1 MSNTY
6 TISKDVIDTIFKGI
20 VSETAVLEKRNAK
33 HISTLL
39 LNELSDTSIESIIH
53 LMLTSQEY
61 KALKIGD
68 YIRVRPPKYHNGSEY
83 EDDILNDLGLLP
95 KESDY
100 VYGKVTGDTSWS
112 SDKPFN
118 PFYVRI
124 KVNLLYHDGDKK
136 LKEYEHEVN
145 PLSCI
150 KVNKGTIS
158 YFKPKKQNQDA

>member
-61 KALKIGD
+61 KALKIG
-68 YIRVRPPKYHNGSEY
+68 V
-83 EDDILNDLGLLP
+83 
-95 KESDY
+95 
-100 VYGKVTGDTSWS
+100 
-112 SDKPFN
+112 
-118 PFYVRI
+118 YVRI

>member
-6 TISKDVIDTIFKGI
+6 TISKDVIDTIFKEI
-20 VSETAVLEKRNAK
+20 VSETAVLEKRNAN
-33 HISTLL
+33 HISTIL

-68 YIRVRPPKYHNGSEY
+68 YVRVKPPKYHKGSEY

-100 VYGKVTGDTSWS
+100 VYGILV
-112 SDKPFN
+112 
-118 PFYVRI
+118 
-124 KVNLLYHDGDKK
+124 
-136 LKEYEHEVN
+136 
-145 PLSCI
+145 
-150 KVNKGTIS
+150 
-158 YFKPKKQNQDA
+158 